1 MIAHVVLVTPRPDL
15 STGAR
20 DAFASAFEDAVRVIP
35 TVRGVRVGRRV
46 THGAGY
52 ESAAPPFEFFAM
64 IEFDDLGALK
74 EYLTHPAHSRLAER
88 FGTDLSAAAV
98 WDFELGSLQDL
109 LRLRRV
115 P

>member
-1 MIAHVVLVTPRPDL
+1 M
-15 STGAR
+15 
-20 DAFASAFEDAVRVIP
+20 IP
-35 TVRGVRVGRRV
+35 TVRGVHVGRRI

-64 IEFDDLGALK
+64 IEFDDVGALK
-74 EYLTHPAHSRLAER
+74 EYLRHPAHRRLAER

-98 WDFELGSLQDL
+98 WDFELGSLQDV
-109 LRLRRV
+109 LRLRRA